1 MTSLTLSGRALTTS
15 DEILIIISPFRFVPP
30 ANALG
35 SADDTDSEMKNEANK
50 CYCMKEEGFDCFKS
64 GVLNMAP
71 CKTRPDLPKGAPIA
85 LSYPHFYQAD
95 PQYLNAV
102 EGLRPNKEK
111 HQFYVDISPEF
122 GFPLA
127 IRPRFQLNVVI
138 KRDEDIDIMR

>member
-1 MTSLTLSGRALTTS
+1 M
-15 DEILIIISPFRFVPP
+15 IKSPFRFVPP
-30 ANALG
+30 PNALG
-35 SADDTDSEMKNEANK
+35 SAEDTDKTRKNEANK
-50 CYCMKEEGFDCFKS
+50 CYCMEEEGFDCFKS

-71 CKTRPDLPKGAPIA
+71 CKTRSDLPKGAPIA

-102 EGLRPNKEK
+102 EGLKPDKDK

-138 KRDEDIDIMR
+138 KKDEDIDIMR

>member
-1 MTSLTLSGRALTTS
+1 
-15 DEILIIISPFRFVPP
+15 
-30 ANALG
+30 
-35 SADDTDSEMKNEANK
+35 
-50 CYCMKEEGFDCFKS
+50 MKEEGFDCYKS

-95 PQYLNAV
+95 PSYRNAV
-102 EGLRPNKEK
+102 EGLKPDKDK
-111 HQFYVDISPEF
+111 HQFYVDIAPEF

-138 KRDEDIDIMR
+138 KKDNDIEIMR

>member
-1 MTSLTLSGRALTTS
+1 MIKSS
-15 DEILIIISPFRFVPP
+15 FRFVPP
-30 ANALG
+30 PNALG
-35 SADDTDSEMKNEANK
+35 SAEDTNKTRKNEANK

-95 PQYLNAV
+95 PKYLNAV
-102 EGLRPNKEK
+102 EGLKPDKDK

-138 KRDEDIDIMR
+138 KKDEDIDIMR